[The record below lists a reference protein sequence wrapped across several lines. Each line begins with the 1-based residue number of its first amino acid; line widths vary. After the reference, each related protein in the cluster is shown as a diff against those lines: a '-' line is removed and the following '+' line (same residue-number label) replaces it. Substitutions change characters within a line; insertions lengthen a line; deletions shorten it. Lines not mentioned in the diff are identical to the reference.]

1 MVPPA
6 RLGFLRSLAAHRPVL
21 TAAAPR
27 RGRVPQYF
35 RTTPAWQPAPYGAV
49 LSGIR
54 LYSTIPGDASKP
66 DEPAKPSEK
75 SSLAARLLP
84 FSGPSQTTSSF
95 RKIVSLAK
103 PEKRPLTAAVGLL
116 LISSSVGMSIPFT
129 VGRLID
135 FFSTSNPVIPLGL
148 SIWQAA
154 GAILFAFTAGAAAN
168 AGRAMLMKMAGES
181 PSLFGSG

>member
-1 MVPPA
+1 MMVPPV
-6 RLGFLRSLAAHRPVL
+6 RLGLLRSMAARRPVL
-21 TAAAPR
+21 TAAAPCR
-27 RGRVPQYF
+27 ARVSQYF
-35 RTTPAWQPAPYGAV
+35 RTNPTWHPAPYGMIP
-49 LSGIR
+49 LGTR
-54 LYSTIPGDASKP
+54 LYSAKPGDVSTP
-66 DEPAKPSEK
+66 DKPAKPLEK
-75 SSLAARLLP
+75 PSVVARLLP
-84 FSGPSQTTSSF
+84 YSEPSTTSSF

-103 PEKRPLTAAVGLL
+103 PEKRPLIAAVGLL

-154 GAILFAFTAGAAAN
+154 GCILFAFTAGAAAN

-181 PSLFGSG
+181 PSLLGMG